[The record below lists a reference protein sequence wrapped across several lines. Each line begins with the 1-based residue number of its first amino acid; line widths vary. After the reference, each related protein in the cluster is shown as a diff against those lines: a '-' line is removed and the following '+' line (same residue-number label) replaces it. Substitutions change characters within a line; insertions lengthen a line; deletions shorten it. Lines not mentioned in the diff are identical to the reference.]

1 MHTLFIKY
9 YDAKYR
15 IKSENYFFLGQ
26 KKKKD
31 WFSGPPHV
39 FFTPRIQFF
48 FQPQNV
54 KKKIEAVSR
63 KSWFSCPFLS
73 VSILSFI
80 MYIFKA
86 FVYIDMHL
94 IDR

>member
-1 MHTLFIKY
+1 MSYIMY
-9 YDAKYR
+9 YTRKA
-15 IKSENYFFLGQ
+15 
-26 KKKKD
+26 KKKKRIG
-31 WFSGPPHV
+31 SQAPPHV

-48 FQPQNV
+48 STTIC

-63 KSWFSCPFLS
+63 KSGFSCPFLS

-94 IDR
+94 SDR

>member
-1 MHTLFIKY
+1 MLQFHFFT
-9 YDAKYR
+9 AKA
-15 IKSENYFFLGQ
+15 
-26 KKKKD
+26 KKKKELVLRPRRIY
-31 WFSGPPHV
+31 FLPPA
-39 FFTPRIQFF
+39 FNF

-54 KKKIEAVSR
+54 KKNFEAVSR
-63 KSWFSCPFLS
+63 KSGFCCPFLS

-94 IDR
+94 SDR